1 MSMVVLE
8 GQDGDRDGGIMDDLQ
23 QDLMVEVPQFGVL
36 AAGKDI
42 FLTIMY
48 ATMEQ
53 RIYLCNITNYED
65 VARKLHKTIMDAGLQ
80 AKRAATG
87 LVAVEGA
94 QANAVVRQAKGRQ
107 PGSAGS

>member
-1 MSMVVLE
+1 MAE
-8 GQDGDRDGGIMDDLQ
+8 LQ
-23 QDLMVEVPQFGVL
+23 QDTLVEVPQYGVL

-42 FLTIMY
+42 YLTIMY

-53 RIYLCNITNYED
+53 RVYLCNITNYED

-94 QANAVVRQAKGRQ
+94 QADAIVREATGREQ
-107 PGSAGS
+107 GRTGG

>member
-1 MSMVVLE
+1 MAE
-8 GQDGDRDGGIMDDLQ
+8 LQ
-23 QDLMVEVPQFGVL
+23 QDALVEVPQFGVL

-42 FLTIMY
+42 YLTVMY

-87 LVAVEGA
+87 LVTVEGA
-94 QANAVVRQAKGRQ
+94 QANAVVRQATRREQ
-107 PGSAGS
+107 GSEGS

>member
-1 MSMVVLE
+1 MAE
-8 GQDGDRDGGIMDDLQ
+8 LQ
-23 QDLMVEVPQFGVL
+23 QDTLVEVPQFGVL

-42 FLTIMY
+42 YLTVMY

-87 LVAVEGA
+87 LQVVEGA
-94 QANAVVRQAKGRQ
+94 QANAVVRQATRRE
-107 PGSAGS
+107 PGSEGS

>member
-1 MSMVVLE
+1 
-8 GQDGDRDGGIMDDLQ
+8 MDDKN
-23 QDLMVEVPQFGVL
+23 DLTEQNLLVEVPQFGVL

-53 RIYLCNITNYED
+53 RVYLCNITNYED

>member
-1 MSMVVLE
+1 
-8 GQDGDRDGGIMDDLQ
+8 MDDLQ

-94 QANAVVRQAKGRQ
+94 QANAVVRQATGRKQ
-107 PGSAGS
+107 GRTGG